1 MKKKLP
7 AASMSEEDDRPR
19 DFVSSLV
26 HGLNVISAFAGT
38 KSRMTLT
45 EVAENTGMTRAGAR
59 RYLLTLTHLGYLAK
73 DGREFRL
80 TPKVLELGYAYL
92 AGTPL
97 WGLAQP
103 FLDELTEKIVQSSA
117 LAVLDG
123 VESVYIAQ
131 STADRILSVR
141 VPVGRRLPA
150 LYTSTGR
157 MMLAHMSEEEQEKFI
172 FNAPLTPF
180 NELSIRDP
188 KQLVSELHRIKE
200 QGYCVLNQEVE
211 IGIRTLAVPI
221 FNPSGQVEAAAI
233 ILTDIAT
240 VTEQMLTEQYL
251 PALRKA
257 AKNIQDSLQALPL
270 TPRNLKQWE
279 IA

>member
-1 MKKKLP
+1 MKRNKNAP
-7 AASMSEEDDRPR
+7 VEEEERPR

-26 HGLNVISAFAGT
+26 HGLSVLSAFAGT
-38 KSRMTLT
+38 RSRMTLT
-45 EVAENTGMTRAGAR
+45 EVAEATNMTRAGAR

-73 DGREFRL
+73 EGREFRL
-80 TPKVLELGYAYL
+80 TPKVLELGYSYL

-131 STADRILSVR
+131 STAERILSVR

-157 MMLAHMSEEEQEKFI
+157 VMLAHMREDEIERFI
-172 FNAPLTPF
+172 FSTPLTPF
-180 NELSIRDP
+180 NERSIRDP
-188 KQLVSELHRIKE
+188 KLLMEELRKIRE
-200 QGYCVLNQEVE
+200 QGYCLLDQEVE
-211 IGIRTLAVPI
+211 IGIRTMAVPI
-221 FNPSGQVEAAAI
+221 FNPEGKVEAAAI

-240 VTEQMLTEQYL
+240 VSEEMLTEQYF
-251 PALRKA
+251 PALCKA
-257 AKNIQDSLQALPL
+257 AKNIQDSLQAMPL
-270 TPRNLKQWE
+270 APRNLKQLE